1 MFDSKKFQSTL
12 LSKFGPLSNEDIAF
26 IIKEFNDLDH
36 EEIFGLSKEQSH
48 WLREMYGVY
57 GEPVERRELYRKL
70 IQENIEYSQTYQLS
84 NFESKK
90 RDYILTRFFQSE
102 TFGIGKHIMNIEKE
116 NNEKRRNKVIK
127 YLGIEE
133 NVSNYIMSHTSNEL
147 IEVFGKRSVFE
158 PLLNYEELVFP
169 KDYLINDEVTIDH
182 LEEYFE
188 PRTFHVFEKRLGL
201 DYTLGKLLLLNKKR
215 LYALRGF
222 GDKAYHELEQFK
234 DLLVEKFPDME
245 EHIKKDSVKN
255 KVYTKS
261 LNK

>member
-188 PRTFHVFEKRLGL
+188 PRTFHVFKKRLGL